1 MWKSKKSKKSKKKQL
16 NSYIKYSSL
25 TTQMAVIIAAGTF
38 FGDYLDKKDTSD
50 IPIYTIILSLLSIFL
65 ALYYVLKKI
74 INHNEK
80 K

>member
-1 MWKSKKSKKSKKKQL
+1 MPKNKTTKKKQL
-16 NSYIKYSSL
+16 NSYIKYTSL

-38 FGDYLDKKDTSD
+38 FGDYLDKLNNPDSK
-50 IPIYTIILSLLSIFL
+50 IYTIIFSLSSIFL

>member
-1 MWKSKKSKKSKKKQL
+1 MSKKQKPKKKRL
-16 NSYIKYSSL
+16 RNYARFSSL

-38 FGDYLDKKDTSD
+38 FGEYLDKKTTSD

>member
-65 ALYYVLKKI
+65 ALYYVLKKV

>member
-1 MWKSKKSKKSKKKQL
+1 MSKNKTNKKKQL
-16 NSYIKYSSL
+16 NSYIRYSSL

-38 FGDYLDKKDTSD
+38 FGDYLDQVNNTNSK
-50 IPIYTIILSLLSIFL
+50 IYTIIFSLISIFL
-65 ALYYVLKKI
+65 AMYYVLKII

>member
-1 MWKSKKSKKSKKKQL
+1 MSKKQNPKKKQL
-16 NSYIKYSSL
+16 NPYIKYSSL
-25 TTQMAVIIAAGTF
+25 TTQMAVIIATGAF
-38 FGDYLDKKDTSD
+38 FGDYLDKKTTSD

>member
-1 MWKSKKSKKSKKKQL
+1 MLKNKKSKKKQL

-25 TTQMAVIIAAGTF
+25 ITQIAVIIAAGTF
-38 FGDYLDKKDTSD
+38 FGDYLDKLNNPDSK
-50 IPIYTIILSLLSIFL
+50 IYTIIFSLSSIFL

>member
-1 MWKSKKSKKSKKKQL
+1 MWKSKKSKKKQL

-50 IPIYTIILSLLSIFL
+50 IPIYTIILYLLSIFL
-65 ALYYVLKKI
+65 ALYYVLKKV